1 MAVPK
6 AKRSKQAT
14 TTYRS
19 NKLIKTLAKYSIK
32 PKSSFNYLNPLP
44 ELATPYLEHN
54 PIVCWKCKNLWKKVC
69 LNCYTSKFKG
79 AYIKYIKNYRKL
91 YYF

>member
-54 PIVCWKCKNLWKKVC
+54 PIVC
-69 LNCYTSKFKG
+69 
-79 AYIKYIKNYRKL
+79 
-91 YYF
+91 